1 MRFLIFDDLTM
12 DFMDLK
18 IERNSHCPVY
28 GNHPTVT
35 ELIDYELSG
44 RLWPSNVMMTLGH
57 DGNGKHLSQGHD
69 VIGDAFGHGGCHLF
83 PLLRGA
89 RTLGPD
95 WLR

>member
-35 ELIDYELSG
+35 ELIDYELS
-44 RLWPSNVMMTLGH
+44 
-57 DGNGKHLSQGHD
+57 
-69 VIGDAFGHGGCHLF
+69 
-83 PLLRGA
+83 
-89 RTLGPD
+89 
-95 WLR
+95 